1 MNRVEIKFSLLG
13 FGPYCKVL
21 PNIDS
26 LYGVGYL
33 QKYTSLVMLHM
44 SGSRDV
50 FCVVFQMYVL

>member
-33 QKYTSLVMLHM
+33 QKYKDIGLH
-44 SGSRDV
+44 
-50 FCVVFQMYVL
+50 L